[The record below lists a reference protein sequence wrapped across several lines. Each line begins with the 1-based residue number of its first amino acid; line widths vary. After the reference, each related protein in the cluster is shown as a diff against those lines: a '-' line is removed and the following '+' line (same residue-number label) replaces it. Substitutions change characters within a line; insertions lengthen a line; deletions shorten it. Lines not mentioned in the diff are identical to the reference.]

1 MYPQLDEVHNLVR
14 KTARD
19 FVERRVEP
27 NARWFDQG
35 WFPRELLRE
44 MGELGLLAP
53 PPRRSTEAPGWTSGL
68 GACGGGGG

>member
-1 MYPQLDEVHNLVR
+1 VR

-27 NARWFDQG
+27 NARRIDQG
-35 WFPRELLRE
+35 WFPRELLHE

-53 PPRRSTEAPGWTSGL
+53 HAPPPGVRRPRAGLPEL
-68 GACGGGGG
+68 GACGGGGS

>member
-1 MYPQLDEVHNLVR
+1 VR

-27 NARWFDQG
+27 NARRIDQG
-35 WFPRELLRE
+35 WFPRELLHE

-53 PPRRSTEAPGWTSGL
+53 HAPPPRSTEAPGWTSGAWCL
-68 GACGGGGG
+68 WWRR